1 MNNLFTLPQVIKTV
15 SIISISFM
23 IWVFIL
29 NMFAFEEEGFIYVH
43 KLWIYIS
50 VITLNLILLITKER
64 KFVKETFKAPIY
76 LFLGLYMTILM
87 ISHYINPYLTP
98 NKYSF
103 EFFFWTSI
111 YLIILFTIYT
121 NEKRNVIMSICFSAI
136 PIIGFI
142 TFLFY

>member
-23 IWVFIL
+23 ILVFIL
-29 NMFAFEEEGFIYVH
+29 NMFAFEKEGFIYDH

-98 NKYSF
+98 NKYPF

-136 PIIGFI
+136 PMVGFI
-142 TFLFY
+142 SFLFY